1 MQLSAIRTETR
12 NLLDDVGG
20 DRWSDND
27 LDLYIN
33 QAQYDFNVLTQIYRG
48 YVQLNVQNGTN
59 EYTFA
64 IVGPLLRVEYWTST
78 PPGGVMSALN
88 ITTEEK
94 LDNLVPGWRDSAV
107 TGQPTRFMRSK
118 NDYRTILVYPKP
130 GASQVGHYLRV
141 YAAKVPTTLTS
152 GANNSPDIP
161 EEYHH
166 ALPFGAA
173 SRALQRNNDAM
184 SLSLA
189 DKYEAKFTSYVQVAQ
204 TLAKASFG
212 Q

>member
-1 MQLSAIRTETR
+1 MDLSAIRTETR
-12 NLLDDVGG
+12 NLLDDVGA
-20 DRWSDND
+20 DRWSDSD
-27 LDLYIN
+27 LNLYIN

-48 YVQLNVQNGTN
+48 PVQTTVTNGTS

-64 IVGPLLRVEYWTST
+64 IIGPILRVEYYTSAMT
-78 PPGGVMSALN
+78 SMIALN
-88 ITTEEK
+88 LTTEEK
-94 LDNLVPGWRDSAV
+94 LDNLVPGWRDSSV
-107 TGQPTRFMRSK
+107 TGQPTRFLHSK

-130 GASQVGHYLRV
+130 GASQSGHYLKV
-141 YAAKVPTTLTS
+141 YGAKVPTTLT
-152 GANNSPDIP
+152 NSFDVPLIP

-166 ALPFGAA
+166 ALSFGAA

-184 SLSLA
+184 SISLA
-189 DKYEAKFTSYVQVAQ
+189 EKYETKFNSYVQIAQ